1 MLRAIEGYVLQ
12 KMSQTA
18 FIFLLLHGTSA
29 LGKEEIRL
37 SLRLLIPH
45 YVVCKPV
52 GQSACAYLLR
62 HAESS
67 A

>member
-1 MLRAIEGYVLQ
+1 MLRAIEGHVLQ

-45 YVVCKPV
+45 YVVC
-52 GQSACAYLLR
+52 
-62 HAESS
+62 
-67 A
+67 